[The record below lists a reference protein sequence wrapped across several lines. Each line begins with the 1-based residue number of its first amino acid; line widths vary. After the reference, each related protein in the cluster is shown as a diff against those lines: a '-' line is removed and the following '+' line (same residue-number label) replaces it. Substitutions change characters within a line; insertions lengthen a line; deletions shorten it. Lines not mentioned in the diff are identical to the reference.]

1 MLYTGLRSFLDQ
13 YETAV
18 LRALKKIFRKGEA
31 EQPASITPTP
41 SAPSQPSAPRHSQPK
56 AETPRETKKPRTD

>member
-1 MLYTGLRSFLDQ
+1 MLK
-13 YETAV
+13 
-18 LRALKKIFRKGEA
+18 ALKKIFSKGEA

-56 AETPRETKKPRTD
+56 AETPREAKKPRTVWAGIGDNGKKAA